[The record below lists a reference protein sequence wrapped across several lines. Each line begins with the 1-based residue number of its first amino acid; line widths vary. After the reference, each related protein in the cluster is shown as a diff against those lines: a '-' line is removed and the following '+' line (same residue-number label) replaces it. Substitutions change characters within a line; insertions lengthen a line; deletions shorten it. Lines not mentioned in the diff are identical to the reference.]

1 MLVFTVMEECERDP
15 GNLLIMPLIRLA
27 TVKHKMMSSVLRNLA
42 AGLSY
47 LTHLPLLFS
56 HHHHALIWPF
66 TYEWQSVSMT
76 AQIRRLTTKFSARA
90 VHINCLRQ
98 WCLAAQWVQINSR
111 DLEISQGDFGPSC
124 PFYHNLESSFPRSF
138 QLLTLKL
145 ASGPWSLI
153 LKRYFQHQSQ
163 CHSVPYSLSL
173 IYYGKNP

>member
-1 MLVFTVMEECERDP
+1 
-15 GNLLIMPLIRLA
+15 MPLIRLA
-27 TVKHKMMSSVLRNLA
+27 TVKNKMMSSVLRNLA

-145 ASGPWSLI
+145 ASGPWLLI
-153 LKRYFQHQSQ
+153 FEKRRCIGNIRIAGVTNISNIR
-163 CHSVPYSLSL
+163 VNVILSHTAWV
-173 IYYGKNP
+173 